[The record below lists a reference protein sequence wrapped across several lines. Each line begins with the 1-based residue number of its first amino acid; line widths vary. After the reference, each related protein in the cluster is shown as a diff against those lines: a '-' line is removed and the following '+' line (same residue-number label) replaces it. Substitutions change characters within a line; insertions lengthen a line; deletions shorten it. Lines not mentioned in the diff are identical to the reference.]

1 MTTEEMKR
9 LLELETE
16 FAEFLEG
23 AKTIEEKHK
32 KCNRAVWTAID
43 YDRSDPEYLTFCKDN
58 FQKLYELMEL
68 YEKYTYD
75 PEEDEKRVAY
85 LFREGMTLEE
95 KLTALEKAFWTARNS
110 GYSEAMAN
118 RLAAGQG
125 NDETDRWQK
134 NCDNQYAIERY
145 YDWLKEQKDG

>member
-32 KCNRAVWTAID
+32 KCNHAVWTAID

-58 FQKLYELMEL
+58 FQKLGELMEL

-85 LFREGMTLEE
+85 LFREGMTKEE
-95 KLTALEKAFWTARNS
+95 KLSALEKAFWTTES
-110 GYSEAMAN
+110 LGYREAMAGK
-118 RLAAGQG
+118 LSAGERDAQT
-125 NDETDRWQK
+125 ERWEK
-134 NCDNQYAIERY
+134 NCDNKYAIERY
-145 YDWLKEQKDG
+145 YDWLKAQND